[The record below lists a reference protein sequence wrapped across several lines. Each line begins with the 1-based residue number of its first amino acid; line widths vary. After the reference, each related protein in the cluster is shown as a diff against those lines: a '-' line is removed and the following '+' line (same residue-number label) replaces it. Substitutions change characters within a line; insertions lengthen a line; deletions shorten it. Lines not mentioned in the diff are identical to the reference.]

1 MLVGMIGTSISIST
15 TEVLLGNMFES
26 NPDLVIS
33 LRTQGIEHLVYVGL
47 QTDYCVRA
55 SILGA
60 IASGFKASK
69 ITLLRGAH
77 STYDN
82 SSTGKSYQEVK
93 ADVEKR
99 LADLGVSLQDWNTFA
114 L

>member
-1 MLVGMIGTSISIST
+1 V
-15 TEVLLGNMFES
+15 F
-26 NPDLVIS
+26 
-33 LRTQGIEHLVYVGL
+33 VGL

-82 SSTGKSYQEVK
+82 TSSGKSYQQVK
-93 ADVEKR
+93 EDVEKR
-99 LADLGVSLQDWNTFA
+99 LADVGVILQDWIEFA